1 MTVRMPRNRLVV
13 RKRDGRYALRL
24 PDDVRRL
31 LGNLLQ
37 EMRDLLST
45 EEPGDGRLERLFPPA
60 YLADPEANAEYQRY
74 MRSEL
79 LTSRLSALDQ
89 VRDSLDAK
97 ELTEPQLTAWMT
109 SLNSVRL
116 VLGTLLDVSEDDRLD
131 ELSPD
136 DPTFGGY
143 LLYGELSVILEH
155 IVAAL
160 GE

>member
-1 MTVRMPRNRLVV
+1 MPRNRLVA
-13 RKRDGRYALRL
+13 RKRDGHYSLRL

-31 LGNLLQ
+31 LGQLL
-37 EMRDLLST
+37 EELRELLANA
-45 EEPGDGRLERLFPPA
+45 EPGDGRLERLYPPA
-60 YLADPEANAEYQRY
+60 YLADPEANAEYQRF

-79 LTSRLSALDQ
+79 ETSRLAALDR
-89 VRDSLDAK
+89 VKESLDAK
-97 ELTEPQLTAWMT
+97 ELTEEQLTAWMT

-116 VLGTLLDVSEDDRLD
+116 VLGTMLDVSEDDD
-131 ELSPD
+131 IEGMTPD
-136 DPTFGGY
+136 DPSFGGY

>member
-1 MTVRMPRNRLVV
+1 MPRNRLVA
-13 RKRDGRYALRL
+13 RKRDGRYSLRL
-24 PDDVRRL
+24 PDDVRQL
-31 LGNLLQ
+31 LGSLLE
-37 EMRDLLST
+37 EMRELLT
-45 EEPGDGRLERLFPPA
+45 ADQPADGRLERLFPPA
-60 YLADPEANAEYQRY
+60 YLADPEKNAEYQRY

-89 VRDSLDAK
+89 VRDTLTAK
-97 ELTEPQLTAWMT
+97 DLTEPQLTAWMT

-116 VLGTLLDVSEDDRLD
+116 VLGTMLDVSEDDRLD
-131 ELSPD
+131 ELSPE
-136 DPTFGGY
+136 DPSFGGH